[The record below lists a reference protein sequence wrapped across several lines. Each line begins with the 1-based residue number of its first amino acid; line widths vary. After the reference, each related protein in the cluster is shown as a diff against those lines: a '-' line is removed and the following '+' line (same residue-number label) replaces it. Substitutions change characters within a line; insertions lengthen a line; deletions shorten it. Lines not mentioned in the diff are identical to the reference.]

1 MPGGTP
7 ARVCVVMPAL
17 NEADALPAALAG
29 RPDDVRVVVV
39 DNGSTDGTAD
49 VARRLGVE
57 VVTEA
62 RRGFGAACR
71 RGLDAAVGSDVVVFM
86 DADASLDW
94 RDLDSVAGPV
104 LTGSADLV
112 LGRRVAERREPGAMP
127 WHVAAANVVLGRLC
141 GLLAGVAVADIG
153 PYRAVRRDALLALD
167 VRDRT
172 YGWPLEMVLRA
183 GRAGLRVGEV
193 AVAYRVR
200 AGTSKVTGRPWPT
213 AKAAARM
220 AWVLLRCAAS
230 TGWRPRAPIPVH
242 ATQGR
247 IRPGWAAGFRRLGVR
262 PRRPRTVQLAT
273 IGGLAA
279 VVALVQLPM
288 VLPQPVLGV
297 DAVTQ
302 FVPWYSWLGDH
313 LRAGRIPGWSPHL
326 FAGSPGVGDPLSGWG
341 YLPAMVLY
349 TLLPPAA
356 ATAMYLLIHPLLA
369 SLGAY
374 LLARSVGLRVVGAV
388 VAGLTLALS
397 GLMLTRNPCCFAY
410 SAVTAWLPFALLGVE
425 QAVAGVGWRGRLPG
439 WSLTALALSQILA
452 AWPGQGSLYAGALT
466 LLWIGWRTAPT
477 PAAVPA
483 GRVRAAPGGRWR
495 RRLAALALHGTTVG
509 VLTVALGG
517 AALLPRLEFNAVSTL
532 AGGYPTGAEA
542 PRPGGWTAGNLLL
555 LVTPSLWYV
564 GVVPLALAAA
574 APFVA
579 RRTRGPLFLA
589 GVGVAAVML
598 ALNLPALHLLVGAV
612 PVVGRLHPLVPQRV
626 LLVLGPVVAL
636 LAGWTVDSLRVRRR
650 HGRALAL
657 AAVALVAVD
666 LLGVHL
672 VTAARLSAHPRG
684 SQRQQRVDVAALDDP
699 GPVGAFLQRR
709 QAVGRYLSYDPAV
722 GEDGLTRNA
731 YSVRWTDPKV
741 RALLANNRATS
752 LGLETIQG
760 YNPTHVARYD
770 ELIDAANGAWQ
781 NYHYSDVLP
790 AGVDSPIIDLLNV
803 RWIVVADEPTSAG
816 IAGVR
821 DLRRRLPAVFAAEGL
836 IVLRNPDALPRA
848 WLVHEARQVPAGTA
862 ARLLASG
869 AVDPRR
875 TALLEQPPP
884 ALRQP
889 ADPNAD
895 QAEVVT
901 PDGDRL
907 VVRTTSA
914 APALLLLSEVAY
926 PAWRATVD
934 GQPAAVRVADHALR
948 AVAVPAGTHT
958 VELRFAATA
967 IRAGL
972 AISGITAVL
981 LLAALLPRR
990 RHRARPPPA
999 A

>member
-1 MPGGTP
+1 MPGVTT
-7 ARVCVVMPAL
+7 ARICVVMPAL
-17 NEADALPAALAG
+17 NEADALPSALAG
-29 RPDDVRVVVV
+29 RPNDVRVVVV

-49 VARRLGVE
+49 VARRLGAE

-71 RGLDAAVGSDVVVFM
+71 RGLDAAAGSDVVVFM

-94 RDLDSVAGPV
+94 RDLGSVAAPV
-104 LTGSADLV
+104 LAGSADLV
-112 LGRRVAERREPGAMP
+112 LGRRVADRREPGAMP
-127 WHVAAANVVLGRLC
+127 WHVAAANAVLGRLC
-141 GLLAGVAVADIG
+141 GLLAGVAVSDIG

-183 GRAGLRVGEV
+183 GRAGLRVTEV

-220 AWVLLRCAAS
+220 AWVLLRCA
-230 TGWRPRAPIPVH
+230 TGLAGPATTRSQATSARRREPRSS
-242 ATQGR
+242 R
-247 IRPGWAAGFRRLGVR
+247 LAAV
-262 PRRPRTVQLAT
+262 
-273 IGGLAA
+273 GGLAVLA
-279 VVALVQLPM
+279 LLVQLPM

-302 FVPWYSWLGDH
+302 FLPWYSWLGDH
-313 LRAGRIPGWSPHL
+313 LRAGQIPGWSPHV

-349 TLLPPAA
+349 TLLAPPAA
-356 ATAMYLLIHPLLA
+356 TALYLVIHPLLA
-369 SLGAY
+369 GLGAY
-374 LLARSVGLRVVGAV
+374 LLARSTGLRVVAAV
-388 VAGLTLALS
+388 VAGLTLGLG

-425 QAVAGVGWRGRLPG
+425 QAVAGVGWRARLRG
-439 WSLTALALSQILA
+439 WGLTALALSQVLA

-466 LLWIGWRTAPT
+466 LLWIGWRTAPC
-477 PAAVPA
+477 PAPT
-483 GRVRAAPGGRWR
+483 RQVRAAPGARWR
-495 RRLAALALHGTTVG
+495 RWLQPLALHGTAVV
-509 VLTVALGG
+509 VLTSALGA

-532 AGGYPTGAEA
+532 AGGYPTGVEA
-542 PRPGGWTAGNLLL
+542 PSPGGWTADDLLM

-564 GVVPLALAAA
+564 GVVPLVLAAA

-579 RRTRGPLFLA
+579 RHRRGPLFLA
-589 GVGVAAVML
+589 AVAVGAIVL
-598 ALNLPALHLLVGAV
+598 ALHLPALHLLVGAL
-612 PVVGRLHPLVPQRV
+612 PVVGRLHPFAPQRV
-626 LLVLGPVVAL
+626 LLVLSPVVAL
-636 LAGWTVDSLRVRRR
+636 LAGWTVDSLWARRP
-650 HGRALAL
+650 HGRALAM

-672 VTAARLSAHPRG
+672 VTTARLGTDPRG

-699 GPVGAFLQRR
+699 GPVGAFLQQR
-709 QAVGRYLSYDPAV
+709 QALGRYLPYDPAV
-722 GEDGLTRNA
+722 GDDGLTRNA

-760 YNPTHVARYD
+760 YNPTHVGRYD

-781 NYHYSDVLP
+781 NYHYTDVLP
-790 AGVDSPIIDLLNV
+790 AGVDSAIIDLLNV
-803 RWIVVADEPTSAG
+803 RWIVVADEPASPG
-816 IAGVR
+816 ITGAR
-821 DLRRRLPAVFAAEGL
+821 RLRRRLPTVFAADGL
-836 IVLRNPDALPRA
+836 TVLRNPDALPRA

-889 ADPNAD
+889 PDPDAD
-895 QAEVVT
+895 QAVIVAR
-901 PDGDRL
+901 DNDRL
-907 VVRTTSA
+907 VVRTTST
-914 APALLLLSEVAY
+914 APALLMLSEVAY

-934 GQPAAVRVADHALR
+934 GQPAEVQVADHALR
-948 AVAVPAGTHT
+948 AVTVPAGTHT
-958 VELRFAATA
+958 VELRYSSVA
-967 IRAGL
+967 IMVGL
-972 AISGITAVL
+972 AISGVTALL
-981 LLAALLPRR
+981 LLAALLPSRR
-990 RHRARPPPA
+990 SARSGVTGP
-999 A
+999 